1 MPARRVPSMLAPMTF
16 GFLNETQRIPK
27 ASWNATVPSEL
38 WRYNLHYFDDL
49 NAIGAVNRRQW
60 HQEAIADW
68 IQSNPPAKGAG
79 WDPYPTSLRVV
90 NWIKWAL
97 EGAEPGEPVIYS
109 LATQIRALR
118 QRLEYHLLGNH
129 LFANAKALVFAGL
142 FFEGGE
148 AYGWLDKGM
157 TILAR
162 EIPEQI
168 LPDGGQFER
177 STMYHALALEDVLD
191 LVNLAAAFPTA
202 IPGQWSDFARSW
214 PVLARRMR
222 AWLSTMRHPDGEI
235 SFFNDAAI
243 GIAPSPAELD
253 HYADGLVGSSQ
264 GHPAAA
270 NGLRLIHL
278 SQTGYIRADA
288 SDAVL
293 LIDVAPIGPDYL
305 PGHAHADTLSFE
317 LSLFGHRVIVNGG
330 TSRYGTGPER
340 DAERG
345 TPAHSTVT
353 VDGQDSSEVWAG
365 FRVARRA
372 KPFDLAVEETAE
384 EIRVSCA
391 HDGYT
396 RLPGRSVH
404 RRNWRLRAR
413 ELRVEDR
420 VEGRYQSA
428 VARFHLLP
436 FVEVTV
442 DQSGCAGLLRLA
454 GGKEVRWRS
463 GSAVRADPSNYAP
476 EFGRRLPTQ
485 CLTLTIQGSATAW
498 LELSW

>member
-1 MPARRVPSMLAPMTF
+1 MTF

-27 ASWNATVPSEL
+27 GSWDATVPSEL

-49 NAIGAVNRRQW
+49 NAIGAESRREW

-68 IQSNPPAKGAG
+68 IRSNPPAKGAG

-90 NWIKWAL
+90 NWIKLAL
-97 EGAEPGEPVIYS
+97 GGADAGEPTIHS
-109 LATQIRALR
+109 LATQVRALR

-142 FFEGGE
+142 FFEGSE
-148 AYGWLDKGM
+148 ADGWLDKGM

-177 STMYHALALEDVLD
+177 SPMYHALALEDVLD
-191 LVNLAAAFPTA
+191 LVNLAAAFPAA
-202 IPGQWSDFARSW
+202 IPGRWPEFAASW
-214 PVLARRMR
+214 PALARRMR

-253 HYADGLVGSSQ
+253 RYADGLVGSPQ
-264 GHPAAA
+264 GHPTAAS
-270 NGLRLIHL
+270 GLHL
-278 SQTGYIRADA
+278 THLAQTGYIRADA
-288 SDAVL
+288 PDAVL
-293 LIDVAPIGPDYL
+293 LIDVALIGPDYV
-305 PGHAHADTLSFE
+305 PAHAHADTLSFE
-317 LSLFGHRVIVNGG
+317 LSLFGQRVIANGG
-330 TSRYGTGPER
+330 TSRYGAGPER

-384 EIRVSCA
+384 GIRVSCA

-396 RLPGRSVH
+396 RLPGKPVH
-404 RRNWRLRAR
+404 RRTWRLRPGI
-413 ELRVEDR
+413 LRVEDL

-428 VARFHLLP
+428 VARFHLHALVVP
-436 FVEVTV
+436 TMDE
-442 DQSGCAGLLRLA
+442 SGTSGRLRLP
-454 GGKEVRWRS
+454 GGKEVRWRTG
-463 GSAVRADPSNYAP
+463 GSARIEASNYAP
-476 EFGRRLPTQ
+476 EFGRRLPTR
-485 CLTLTIQGSATAW
+485 CLALTLEGSAPAW